1 MSLSE
6 ADGPRND
13 NASATAAFW
22 DCSQNP
28 KPAGLEAP
36 ENEQVE
42 PVVDAILEE
51 IGTSQPGIDC
61 QKPEGGSSPSRHTP
75 LADRAE
81 FLNQCYQ
88 PQQPPAPQRSA
99 VQRTAGLAEL
109 AVQLMQRQLAV
120 PSKARSLTRGARI
133 NTGAL
138 ENAFETE
145 NISPGKAAE
154 ESSQR
159 RSALMKAGVSATEP
173 QAVSQRQP
181 HSSSPA
187 TPPISGNQLL
197 LGLSACAA
205 IGLVSPLL
213 SNGQISSASATPSLA
228 HAKCEDESEPGAML
242 VPVSL
247 AASPSPWRR
256 RRLGS
261 FANHGASRS
270 NAAMDAPVQRSTL
283 PAACQLP
290 TVCQTSLHRAHSKR
304 SPAFNSRAAESVSR
318 TLNED
323 PQHSQL
329 QVTDGGASGAVGAAG
344 GAPEQ
349 LAAADTPGEGTY

>member
-1 MSLSE
+1 MSMSE
-6 ADGPRND
+6 AECSRDD
-13 NASATAAFW
+13 NATATAIW
-22 DCSQNP
+22 DRSQNP
-28 KPAGLEAP
+28 EPAGLETP

-42 PVVDAILEE
+42 PAVDATPGDT
-51 IGTSQPGIDC
+51 GTSQPGIDSSTIE
-61 QKPEGGSSPSRHTP
+61 EGSPSRPTP

-81 FLNQCYQ
+81 YLNRCYE

-99 VQRTAGLAEL
+99 VQRTSGLAEL
-109 AVQLMQRQLAV
+109 AVQLVQRTLAK
-120 PSKARSLTRGARI
+120 PSKARSLTSGAQV

-145 NISPGKAAE
+145 NIGPGKAGK

-159 RSALMKAGVSATEP
+159 RSALAKAGVSAAEP

-181 HSSSPA
+181 HNSSAAALP
-187 TPPISGNQLL
+187 TSGNQGL

-205 IGLVSPLL
+205 KGFTGPLL
-213 SNGQISSASATPSLA
+213 SDGQIPSPSAKPPSLGHGRA
-228 HAKCEDESEPGAML
+228 EEASEPGAVL

-247 AASPSPWRR
+247 AASESPWRR

-270 NAAMDAPVQRSTL
+270 NAAMDAPAQHCTL
-283 PAACQLP
+283 HAACQLP
-290 TVCQTSLHRAHSKR
+290 TVGQMGVHRAYSKR
-304 SPAFNSRAAESVSR
+304 SPASSCRAAESVSA
-318 TLNED
+318 LNED
-323 PQHSQL
+323 LQHSESR
-329 QVTDGGASGAVGAAG
+329 VTDGGASGVVGAAG

-349 LAAADTPGEGTY
+349 LAAADTPGEGTH